1 MIKEAPGDSGGGD
14 HKASIMDQDKS
25 AGGLNYPD
33 LKAAFAAQSLFED
46 KTWRISPEAWPLTAS
61 QVREIDRI
69 GQACLE
75 FHRASELLYTRSWQ
89 GRNLLRNAALTA
101 PWVADYLDRG
111 KPDWL
116 VAHARSRSVRRSQP
130 MVIRPDLLATDDG
143 FALTEI
149 DSVPGGI
156 GLTAFLNELYAAE
169 PGVIGADGFM
179 LSAFHESLASLRPDC
194 EYPLIAIVVSD
205 EASTYRPEMDWLALR
220 LQQRGKRVYCLHPGD
235 LFPVGDTLCADI
247 DGNPEEIDVLYRFW
261 ELFDLENI
269 PVAQHIFQML
279 EAGAPMAVTP
289 PMRHFQ
295 EEKLNLVLFHHPR
308 LADFWRENLT
318 KPSWKLLNRLIPRG
332 WIMDP
337 VDLPPNAVLDAPPVG
352 GRPITQW
359 EQLGEASQK
368 ERNLI
373 MKLSGFH
380 ENAWGARSVLYGSDA
395 SREEWMDG
403 IREALDGAGSNLYLL
418 QEYRKPARL
427 KHPVFSPEG
436 ELFGMS
442 GRLRLCPYYFVKGD
456 AATTGGVL
464 ATFCPAD
471 KKIIHGMRDAALLP
485 VKAV

>member
-1 MIKEAPGDSGGGD
+1 MEA
-14 HKASIMDQDKS
+14 
-25 AGGLNYPD
+25 GLTYEA
-33 LKAAFAAQSLFED
+33 LKRAFAEQSLFED
-46 KTWRISPEAWPLTAS
+46 KTWRISPEAWPLTAK
-61 QVREIDRI
+61 QIREVEQI

-75 FHRASELLYTRSWQ
+75 FYRASELLYTRSYE
-89 GRNLLRNAALTA
+89 GKNLLRNAELKA

-116 VAHARSRSVRRSQP
+116 VAHSRSKAVRRTQP
-130 MVIRPDLLATDDG
+130 MIIRPDLLATDEG
-143 FALTEI
+143 FALTEV

-156 GLTAFLNELYAAE
+156 GLTAYLNNLYGAQS
-169 PGVIGADGFM
+169 GIVGADDRMITDFYETM
-179 LSAFHESLASLRPDC
+179 AALRPDKSD
-194 EYPLIAIVVSD
+194 PLIAIVVSD
-205 EASTYRPEMDWLALR
+205 EASTYRPEMDWLANR
-220 LQQRGKRVYCLHPGD
+220 LQERGKRVHCLHPGD
-235 LFPVGDTLCADI
+235 LMPLGDSLCADI
-247 DGNPEEIDVLYRFW
+247 DGNPEELDVIYRFW

-269 PVAQHIFQML
+269 PVAKHIFQML
-279 EAGAPMAVTP
+279 EEGAPLAVTP

-308 LADFWRENLT
+308 LADFWRENLS
-318 KPSWKLLNRLIPRG
+318 KPSWKLLNRIIPSG

-337 VDLPPNAVLDAPPVG
+337 VTLPPNAVLDAPYVG
-352 GRPITQW
+352 GRPIYKW

-395 SREEWMDG
+395 SRDEWMDG
-403 IREALDGAGSNLYLL
+403 ISEALEGASENLYLL
-418 QEYRKPARL
+418 QEYRKPALL
-427 KHPVFSPEG
+427 KHTVFSPEG
-436 ELFGMS
+436 EPYGMK

-456 AATTGGVL
+456 TADLGGVL

-485 VKAV
+485 VREAE